1 MNDKHEYMTPLM
13 LEPRV
18 IEMMSAEDEREIRT
32 SLRQVL
38 SKFPDEYW
46 MRHDLDHEFPWDFHQ
61 AMAQAGWLG
70 MCIPEKYGGGGA
82 GVQQAALLLE
92 EVTGSG
98 GALNAG
104 TTVQVPLFGLEP
116 IVKYGTEEQRQ
127 RFLRPAAEGNLQVS
141 FGITEPDA
149 GTDTTSITTFAEK
162 VPGGYLVNGQKIFIS
177 RAEQAERLL
186 LITRTAAR
194 SAGAKTTDGMT
205 LFFPA
210 MDPAHITVQP
220 IPKLGR
226 NAISTNTLFI
236 DDLFIPDE
244 DRIGEEGRGFKYLLA
259 GLNAERII
267 VAGGCLGMGRVALR
281 RVVEYAKQRHVF
293 GRPIGMNQGVQFP
306 LAESLAKLDAVEL
319 LIRKAAWL
327 YDNDMPCGKE
337 ANEAKLLA
345 STWAFEAADRAMQFH
360 GGYGYTNEYHVERYW
375 REARVQR
382 IAPISNELILAYLA
396 EKVLGLPRSY

>member
-1 MNDKHEYMTPLM
+1 VVDM
-13 LEPRV
+13 L
-18 IEMMSAEDEREIRT
+18 SAEEEREIRS
-32 SLRQVL
+32 SLRKVL
-38 SKFPDEYW
+38 SRYPDEYW
-46 MRHDLDHEFPWDFHQ
+46 MQHDLDHEFPWDFYRT
-61 AMAQAGWLG
+61 MADAGWIG
-70 MCIPEKYGGGGA
+70 VCIPEEYGGGGA
-82 GVQQAALLLE
+82 GVQEAALLLE

-104 TTVQVPLFGLEP
+104 TTVQVALFGLEP
-116 IVKYGTEEQRQ
+116 VVKYGSEEQRE
-127 RFLRPAAEGNLQVS
+127 RFLRPAATGDLQVS

-149 GTDTTSITTFAEK
+149 GTDTTSITTWAEK
-162 VPGGYLVNGQKIFIS
+162 VPGGYRVNGRKVFIS

-194 SAGAKTTDGMT
+194 DAGAKTTDGMT
-205 LFFPA
+205 LFLA
-210 MDPAHITVQP
+210 KMDPEHIKVQP

-226 NAISTNTLFI
+226 NAISTNMLFI

-267 VAGGCLGMGRVALR
+267 VAGGCLGMGRASLR
-281 RVVEYAKQRHVF
+281 RAVDYAKQRKVF
-293 GRPIGMNQGVQFP
+293 GRAIGQNQGVQFP

-327 YDNDMPCGKE
+327 YDNGLPCAKE

-345 STWAFEAADRAMQFH
+345 STWAFEAADRAMQVH
-360 GGYGYTNEYHVERYW
+360 GGYGYTSEYHVERYW
-375 REARVQR
+375 RESRVQR
-382 IAPISNELILAYLA
+382 IAPISNELVLAYLG

>member
-1 MNDKHEYMTPLM
+1 
-13 LEPRV
+13 
-18 IEMMSAEDEREIRT
+18 
-32 SLRQVL
+32 
-38 SKFPDEYW
+38 
-46 MRHDLDHEFPWDFHQ
+46 
-61 AMAQAGWLG
+61 
-70 MCIPEKYGGGGA
+70 
-82 GVQQAALLLE
+82 
-92 EVTGSG
+92 
-98 GALNAG
+98 
-104 TTVQVPLFGLEP
+104 
-116 IVKYGTEEQRQ
+116 
-127 RFLRPAAEGNLQVS
+127 
-141 FGITEPDA
+141 
-149 GTDTTSITTFAEK
+149 
-162 VPGGYLVNGQKIFIS
+162 
-177 RAEQAERLL
+177 
-186 LITRTAAR
+186 
-194 SAGAKTTDGMT
+194 MT

-210 MDPAHITVQP
+210 MDPAHIRVQP

-281 RVVEYAKQRHVF
+281 RAVEYAKQRHVF

-306 LAESLAKLDAVEL
+306 LADSLAKLDAVEL

-327 YDNDMPCGKE
+327 YDNGMPCAKE

-360 GGYGYTNEYHVERYW
+360 GGYGYTSEYHVERYW

-382 IAPISNELILAYLA
+382 IAPISNELVLAYLA

>member
-1 MNDKHEYMTPLM
+1 M
-13 LEPRV
+13 
-18 IEMMSAEDEREIRT
+18 IEMMSAEDERQIRT

-46 MRHDLDHEFPWDFHQ
+46 MQHDLDHEFPWDFHQ

-116 IVKYGTEEQRQ
+116 IVKYGSEEQRE

-141 FGITEPDA
+141 FGVTEPDA

-210 MDPAHITVQP
+210 MDPAHIRVQP

-267 VAGGCLGMGRVALR
+267 VAGGCLGMGRVAMR
-281 RVVEYAKQRHVF
+281 RVVEYAKQRRVF

-327 YDNDMPCGKE
+327 YDNDMPCAKE

>member
-1 MNDKHEYMTPLM
+1 MVD
-13 LEPRV
+13 
-18 IEMMSAEDEREIRT
+18 MMSAEDEREIRT

-116 IVKYGTEEQRQ
+116 IVKYGSEEQRE

-210 MDPAHITVQP
+210 MDPAHIRVQP

-267 VAGGCLGMGRVALR
+267 VAGGCLGMGRVAMR
-281 RVVEYAKQRHVF
+281 RVVEYAKQRRVF

-327 YDNDMPCGKE
+327 YDNDMPCAKE

-360 GGYGYTNEYHVERYW
+360 GGYGYTSEYHVERYW

>member
-1 MNDKHEYMTPLM
+1 
-13 LEPRV
+13 
-18 IEMMSAEDEREIRT
+18 MSAEDEREIRT

-116 IVKYGTEEQRQ
+116 IVKYGTEEQRE

-141 FGITEPDA
+141 FGVTEPDA
-149 GTDTTSITTFAEK
+149 GTDTTSITTFAKK
-162 VPGGYLVNGQKIFIS
+162 VPGGYRVNGQKIFIS

-186 LITRTAAR
+186 LITRTAER
-194 SAGAKTTDGMT
+194 SAGAKTTDGLT

-267 VAGGCLGMGRVALR
+267 VAGGCLGMGRVAMR
-281 RVVEYAKQRHVF
+281 RVVEYAKQRRVF

-327 YDNDMPCGKE
+327 YDNDMPCAKE

-360 GGYGYTNEYHVERYW
+360 GGYGYTSEYHVERYW

>member
-1 MNDKHEYMTPLM
+1 M
-13 LEPRV
+13 

-38 SKFPDEYW
+38 SNFPDEYW
-46 MRHDLDHEFPWDFHQ
+46 MQHDLDHEFPWDFHQ

-116 IVKYGTEEQRQ
+116 IVKYGSEEQRE
-127 RFLRPAAEGNLQVS
+127 RFLRPAAGGNLQVS

-210 MDPAHITVQP
+210 MDPAHIRVQP

-267 VAGGCLGMGRVALR
+267 VAGGCLGMGRVAMR
-281 RVVEYAKQRHVF
+281 RVVEYAKQRRVF

-327 YDNDMPCGKE
+327 YDNDMPCAKE

-360 GGYGYTNEYHVERYW
+360 GGYGYTSEYHVERYW

>member
-1 MNDKHEYMTPLM
+1 MVDL
-13 LEPRV
+13 L
-18 IEMMSAEDEREIRT
+18 SAEDEAQIRS
-32 SLRQVL
+32 SLRQIL
-38 SKFPDEYW
+38 SKFPDGYW
-46 MRHDLDHEFPWDFHQ
+46 MQHDLDHEFPWDFYK
-61 AMAQAGWLG
+61 AMAEAGWIG
-70 MCIPEKYGGGGA
+70 ICIPEQYGGGGA
-82 GVQQAALLLE
+82 GVQEAALLLE
-92 EVTGSG
+92 EVTGNG

-104 TTVQVPLFGLEP
+104 TTVQVALFGLEP
-116 IVKYGTEEQRQ
+116 VVKHGTEEQRE
-127 RFLRPAAEGNLQVS
+127 RFLRPAARGDLQVA
-141 FGITEPDA
+141 FGVTEPDA

-162 VPGGYLVNGQKIFIS
+162 VPGGYRVSGRKVFIS

-186 LITRTAAR
+186 LITRTTPRDKAAK
-194 SAGAKTTDGMT
+194 STDGMT
-205 LFFPA
+205 LFLA
-210 MDPAHITVQP
+210 KMDPDHIKVQP

-226 NAISTNTLFI
+226 NAVSTNMLFI

-244 DRIGEEGRGFKYLLA
+244 DRIGEEGKGFKYLLA

-267 VAGGCLGMGRVALR
+267 VAGGCLGMGRASLR
-281 RVVEYAKQRHVF
+281 RAVEYTKQRKVF

-327 YDNDMPCGKE
+327 YDNGQPCAKE

-360 GGYGYTNEYHVERYW
+360 GGYGYTSEYHVERYW

-382 IAPISNELILAYLA
+382 IAPISNELVLAYLG

>member
-1 MNDKHEYMTPLM
+1 M
-13 LEPRV
+13 

-116 IVKYGTEEQRQ
+116 IVKYGSEEQRE

-210 MDPAHITVQP
+210 MDPAHIRVQP

-267 VAGGCLGMGRVALR
+267 VAGGCLGMGRVAMR
-281 RVVEYAKQRHVF
+281 RVVEYAKQRRVF

-306 LAESLAKLDAVEL
+306 LAESLAKLNAVEL

-327 YDNDMPCGKE
+327 YDNDMPCAKE

-360 GGYGYTNEYHVERYW
+360 GGYGYTSEYHVERYW

>member
-1 MNDKHEYMTPLM
+1 
-13 LEPRV
+13 V

-46 MRHDLDHEFPWDFHQ
+46 MRHDLDHEFPWDFHR

-104 TTVQVPLFGLEP
+104 TTIQVPLFGLEP
-116 IVKYGTEEQRQ
+116 IVKYGSEEQRE

-162 VPGGYLVNGQKIFIS
+162 APGGYLVNGQKIFIS

-267 VAGGCLGMGRVALR
+267 VAGGCLGMGRVAMR
-281 RVVEYAKQRHVF
+281 RVVEYAKQRRVF

-327 YDNDMPCGKE
+327 YDNDMPCAKE

-360 GGYGYTNEYHVERYW
+360 GGYGYTSEYHVERYW

>member
-1 MNDKHEYMTPLM
+1 MTEM
-13 LEPRV
+13 L
-18 IEMMSAEDEREIRT
+18 SAQDEQEIRT
-32 SLRQVL
+32 SLRKIL

-46 MRHDLDHEFPWDFHQ
+46 MDHDRDHEFPWDFHE

-70 MCIPEKYGGGGA
+70 ICIPEQYGGGGA
-82 GVQQAALLLE
+82 GVQEAALLLE

-104 TTVQVPLFGLEP
+104 TTVQVGLFGVEP
-116 IVKYGTEEQRQ
+116 IVKYGTEEQRE
-127 RFLRPAAEGNLQVS
+127 RFLRPAADGSLAVS

-162 VPGGYLVNGQKIFIS
+162 VPGGYKVNGRKVFIS
-177 RAEQAERLL
+177 RAEQADRLL

-194 SAGAKTTDGMT
+194 AASEKKTDGMT
-205 LFFPA
+205 LFFA
-210 MDPAHITVQP
+210 EMDRDRIRVQP

-226 NAISTNTLFI
+226 NAISTNMLFI
-236 DDLFIPDE
+236 DDLFIPDA

-281 RVVEYAKQRHVF
+281 RAVDYVKQRHVF

-327 YDNDMPCGKE
+327 YDNGMPCAKE

-345 STWAFEAADRAMQFH
+345 STWAFEAADRALQVH
-360 GGYGYTNEYHVERYW
+360 GGYGYTSEYHVERYW
-375 REARVQR
+375 REARIQR
-382 IAPISNELILAYLA
+382 IAPISNELILAYLG

>member
-1 MNDKHEYMTPLM
+1 M
-13 LEPRV
+13 V
-18 IEMMSAEDEREIRT
+18 EMMSAEDEREIRT

-38 SKFPDEYW
+38 SNFPDEYW
-46 MRHDLDHEFPWDFHQ
+46 MQHDLDHEFPWDFHQ

-116 IVKYGTEEQRQ
+116 IVKYGSEEQRE

-210 MDPAHITVQP
+210 MDPAHIRVQP

-267 VAGGCLGMGRVALR
+267 VAGGCLGMGRVAMR
-281 RVVEYAKQRHVF
+281 RVVEYAKQRRVF

-327 YDNDMPCGKE
+327 YDNDMPCAKE

-360 GGYGYTNEYHVERYW
+360 GGYGYTSEYHVERYW

>member
-1 MNDKHEYMTPLM
+1 
-13 LEPRV
+13 V

-38 SKFPDEYW
+38 SNFPDEYW
-46 MRHDLDHEFPWDFHQ
+46 MQHDLDHEFPWDFHQ

-116 IVKYGTEEQRQ
+116 IVKYGSEEQRE

-210 MDPAHITVQP
+210 MDPAHIRVQP

-267 VAGGCLGMGRVALR
+267 VAGGCLGMGRVAMR
-281 RVVEYAKQRHVF
+281 RVVEYAKQRRVF

-327 YDNDMPCGKE
+327 YDNDMPCAKE

-345 STWAFEAADRAMQFH
+345 STWAFEAADRAIQFH
-360 GGYGYTNEYHVERYW
+360 GGYGYTSEYHVERYW

>member
-1 MNDKHEYMTPLM
+1 
-13 LEPRV
+13 V
-18 IEMMSAEDEREIRT
+18 VEMMSAEDEREIRT

-38 SKFPDEYW
+38 SNFPDEYW
-46 MRHDLDHEFPWDFHQ
+46 MQHDLDHEFPWDFHQ

-116 IVKYGTEEQRQ
+116 IVKYGSEEQRE

-210 MDPAHITVQP
+210 MDPAHIRVQP

-267 VAGGCLGMGRVALR
+267 VAGGCLGMGRVAMR
-281 RVVEYAKQRHVF
+281 RVVEYAKQRRVF

-327 YDNDMPCGKE
+327 YDNDMPCAKE

-360 GGYGYTNEYHVERYW
+360 GGYGYTSEYHVERYW

>member
-1 MNDKHEYMTPLM
+1 VVDL
-13 LEPRV
+13 L
-18 IEMMSAEDEREIRT
+18 SADDEREIRT
-32 SLRQVL
+32 SLRKVL
-38 SKFPDEYW
+38 SKYPDEYW
-46 MRHDLDHEFPWDFHQ
+46 MQHDADHEFPWDFYRE
-61 AMAQAGWLG
+61 MAAAGWIG
-70 MCIPEKYGGGGA
+70 ICIPAQYGGGGA
-82 GVQQAALLLE
+82 GVQEAALLLE
-92 EVTGSG
+92 EVTGNG

-104 TTVQVPLFGLEP
+104 TTVQVALFGLEP
-116 IVKYGTEEQRQ
+116 VVKYGSEDQRE

-149 GTDTTSITTFAEK
+149 GTDTTSITTWAEK
-162 VPGGYLVNGQKIFIS
+162 VPGGYRVNGRKVFIS

-194 SAGAKTTDGMT
+194 DDGAKTTDGMT
-205 LFFPA
+205 LFLA
-210 MDPAHITVQP
+210 KMDREHIKVQP

-226 NAISTNTLFI
+226 NAISTNMLFI

-244 DRIGEEGRGFKYLLA
+244 DRIGEEGRGFTYLLA

-267 VAGGCLGMGRVALR
+267 VAGGCLGMGRAALR
-281 RVVEYAKQRHVF
+281 RAVDYAKERKVF
-293 GRPIGMNQGVQFP
+293 GRPIGQNQGVQFP

-327 YDNDMPCGKE
+327 YDNGQPCAKE

-360 GGYGYTNEYHVERYW
+360 GGYGYTSEYHVERYW
-375 REARVQR
+375 RESRVQR
-382 IAPISNELILAYLA
+382 IAPISNELVLAYLG

>member
-1 MNDKHEYMTPLM
+1 
-13 LEPRV
+13 V
-18 IEMMSAEDEREIRT
+18 IEMMSADDEREIRT

-38 SKFPDEYW
+38 SNFPDEYW
-46 MRHDLDHEFPWDFHQ
+46 MQHDLDHEFPWDFHQ

-116 IVKYGTEEQRQ
+116 IVKYGSEEQRE

-210 MDPAHITVQP
+210 MDPAHIRVQP

-267 VAGGCLGMGRVALR
+267 VAGGCLGMGRVAMR
-281 RVVEYAKQRHVF
+281 RVVEYAKQRRVF

-327 YDNDMPCGKE
+327 YDNDMPCAKE

-360 GGYGYTNEYHVERYW
+360 GGYGYTSEYHVERYW

>member
-1 MNDKHEYMTPLM
+1 M
-13 LEPRV
+13 V
-18 IEMMSAEDEREIRT
+18 EMMSAEDEREIRT

-116 IVKYGTEEQRQ
+116 IVKYGTEEQRE

-210 MDPAHITVQP
+210 MDPAHIRVQP

-236 DDLFIPDE
+236 DDLFIPDG

-281 RVVEYAKQRHVF
+281 RVVEYAKQRRVF

-327 YDNDMPCGKE
+327 YDNDMPCAKE

-360 GGYGYTNEYHVERYW
+360 GGYGYTSEYHVERYW

>member
-1 MNDKHEYMTPLM
+1 
-13 LEPRV
+13 V

-116 IVKYGTEEQRQ
+116 IVKYGSEEQRE

-210 MDPAHITVQP
+210 MDPAHIRVQP

-267 VAGGCLGMGRVALR
+267 VAGGCLGMGRVAMR
-281 RVVEYAKQRHVF
+281 RVVEYAKQRRVF

-327 YDNDMPCGKE
+327 YDNDMPCAKE

>member
-1 MNDKHEYMTPLM
+1 M
-13 LEPRV
+13 
-18 IEMMSAEDEREIRT
+18 
-32 SLRQVL
+32 
-38 SKFPDEYW
+38 SKFTDEYW
-46 MRHDLDHEFPWDFHQ
+46 MRHDLDHEFPWDFYRT
-61 AMAQAGWLG
+61 MAGAGWLG
-70 MCIPEKYGGGGA
+70 ICIPEQYGGGGA
-82 GVQQAALLLE
+82 GVQEAALLLE

-104 TTVQVPLFGLEP
+104 TTVQVSLFGLEP
-116 IVKYGTEEQRQ
+116 VVKYGTDEQRE
-127 RFLRPAAEGNLQVS
+127 RFLRPAAAGDLQVS

-149 GTDTTSITTFAEK
+149 GTDTTSITTFAER
-162 VPGGYLVNGQKIFIS
+162 VPGGYRVNGQKIFIS

-186 LITRTAAR
+186 LITRTAPR

-205 LFFPA
+205 LFLAP
-210 MDPAHITVQP
+210 MDRERIRVQP

-236 DDLFIPDE
+236 DDLFIADE
-244 DRIGEEGRGFKYLLA
+244 DRIGEEGRGFRYLLA

-267 VAGGCLGMGRVALR
+267 VAGGCLGMGGSSLR
-281 RVVEYAKQRHVF
+281 RAVEYAKQRRVF
-293 GRPIGMNQGVQFP
+293 GREIGMNQGVQFP

-327 YDNDMPCGKE
+327 YDNGLPCGKE

-345 STWAFEAADRAMQFH
+345 STWAFEAADRAMQVH

-382 IAPISNELILAYLA
+382 IAPISNELVLAYLG

>member
-1 MNDKHEYMTPLM
+1 
-13 LEPRV
+13 V
-18 IEMMSAEDEREIRT
+18 VEMMSAEDEREIRT

-116 IVKYGTEEQRQ
+116 IVKYGSEEQRE

-141 FGITEPDA
+141 FGVTEPDA

-210 MDPAHITVQP
+210 MDPAHIRVQP

-267 VAGGCLGMGRVALR
+267 VAGGCLGMGRVAMR
-281 RVVEYAKQRHVF
+281 RVVEYAKQRRVF

-327 YDNDMPCGKE
+327 YDNDLPCAKE

-360 GGYGYTNEYHVERYW
+360 GGYGYTSEYHVERYW

>member
-1 MNDKHEYMTPLM
+1 MVDL
-13 LEPRV
+13 L
-18 IEMMSAEDEREIRT
+18 SAEDEAQIRS

-38 SKFPDEYW
+38 SKFPDVYW
-46 MRHDLDHEFPWDFHQ
+46 MQHDLDHEFPWDFYK
-61 AMAQAGWLG
+61 AMAAAGWIG
-70 MCIPEKYGGGGA
+70 ICIPEQYGGGGA
-82 GVQQAALLLE
+82 GVQEAALLLE
-92 EVTGSG
+92 EVTGNG

-104 TTVQVPLFGLEP
+104 TTVQVALFGLEP
-116 IVKYGTEEQRQ
+116 VVKHGTEEQRE
-127 RFLRPAAEGNLQVS
+127 RFLRPAARGDLQVA
-141 FGITEPDA
+141 FGVTEPDA

-162 VPGGYLVNGQKIFIS
+162 VPGGYRVSGRKVFIS

-186 LITRTAAR
+186 LITRTTPR
-194 SAGAKTTDGMT
+194 DKVAKSTDGMT
-205 LFFPA
+205 LFLA
-210 MDPAHITVQP
+210 KMDPDHIKVQP

-226 NAISTNTLFI
+226 NAVSTNMLFI

-244 DRIGEEGRGFKYLLA
+244 DRIGEEGKGFKYLLA

-267 VAGGCLGMGRVALR
+267 VAGGCLGMGRASLR
-281 RVVEYAKQRHVF
+281 RAVEYTKQRKVF

-327 YDNDMPCGKE
+327 YDNGQPCAKE

-360 GGYGYTNEYHVERYW
+360 GGYGYTSEYHIERYW

-382 IAPISNELILAYLA
+382 IAPISNELVLAYLG